1 MDLEVDLSKRKEL
14 MDERLDET
22 DETDELK
29 LTS

>member
-22 DETDELK
+22 DELK